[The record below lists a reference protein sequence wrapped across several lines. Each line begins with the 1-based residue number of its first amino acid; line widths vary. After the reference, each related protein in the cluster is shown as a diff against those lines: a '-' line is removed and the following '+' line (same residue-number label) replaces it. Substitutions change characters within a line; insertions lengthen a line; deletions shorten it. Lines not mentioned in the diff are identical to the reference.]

1 MKKKSFVNKIST
13 YIGVTLVLLIWLLTA
28 YTVSSFLLLKESE
41 ESSVWS
47 TIQIYMKQ
55 IDSKFIAMDQ
65 CVEGIAGNQD
75 LIGQICYGSPENR
88 YYAAVELQ
96 KSMKRDVISNTELD
110 YVLIAESLNK
120 NLIAASTPGVS
131 YGEKEAIASYIWDL
145 MEKEDR
151 GRPQWYY
158 TKIGDRAYIAK
169 VYRGIDWTVAAFS
182 KENTFLSDIQA
193 KEYPDG
199 QSFLLTDVNGL
210 CVENLEEGN
219 SMYLGEKLEIEDSWK
234 NDRKKRMISLKSD
247 RAGFYITGIIGSNHF
262 LSKFSTNS
270 ILIFLIMVLAIG
282 CDMILLRYIY
292 CEIHRPLDHLMQ
304 TIQEIEDG
312 DYKQRVEEDYH
323 TRELQRL
330 TQAFNRMMNVI
341 VNLRIRAYDEKIQ
354 LMDTQMKYFQMQL
367 KPHFFLNALT
377 TIYSMS
383 YQGRN
388 EDIRTYID
396 ALTKTVRYMFKGG
409 LRLVPLKE
417 ETQNLENYFEMQQ
430 LRYPDCVFWYF
441 DMEEEAMSWKI
452 PQMLLHTFVEN
463 KYKYAVKIDNVLSIL
478 IQAKVLLKEGEEM
491 LYIRVED
498 DGVGFPEQVMQYI
511 NFESESPS
519 REGHHV
525 GLWNIKRTME
535 VLYQKKELIHLS
547 NLETGGC
554 LIEIWIPKTTAVGE
568 EQEIK
573 NECIDRG

>member
-304 TIQEIEDG
+304 TIQEIEDR
-312 DYKQRVEEDYH
+312 DYKQRAEEDYH

-441 DMEEEAMSWKI
+441 DVEEEAMSWKI

-554 LIEIWIPKTTAVGE
+554 LIEIWIPKTTAMGE

>member
-1 MKKKSFVNKIST
+1 MQAGILSKRSGQINGKLVSIQNR
-13 YIGVTLVLLIWLLTA
+13 IGTNGIARSHRSLINIKRTA
-28 YTVSSFLLLKESE
+28 IRKLLLKASNFLPVAVQLVIQA
-41 ESSVWS
+41 SSIAVDFHE
-47 TIQIYMKQ
+47 QIRRSLNSLLNLNER
-55 IDSKFIAMDQ
+55 IFRNGHARCDFI
-65 CVEGIAGNQD
+65 
-75 LIGQICYGSPENR
+75 
-88 YYAAVELQ
+88 
-96 KSMKRDVISNTELD
+96 
-110 YVLIAESLNK
+110 VLIASDFNILG
-120 NLIAASTPGVS
+120 AVS
-131 YGEKEAIASYIWDL
+131 
-145 MEKEDR
+145 
-151 GRPQWYY
+151 
-158 TKIGDRAYIAK
+158 
-169 VYRGIDWTVAAFS
+169 
-182 KENTFLSDIQA
+182 SDIAFGVDILISSRIVIIGNFVFLQDEVGFRIINCLA
-193 KEYPDG
+193 NRKGIGNSLGLRRQIRIRRANRQRHDEHERDGDG
-199 QSFLLTDVNGL
+199 QSFLLTDANGV

-219 SMYLGEKLEIEDSWK
+219 SMYLGETLEIEDSWK
-234 NDRKKRMISLKSD
+234 NDHKKRMISLKSD
-247 RAGFYITGIIGSNHF
+247 RAGLYITGMIGSNHF
-262 LSKFSTNS
+262 LGKFSTNS
-270 ILIFLIMVLAIG
+270 ILILLIMVLAIG
-282 CDMILLRYIY
+282 CDMILLHYIHR
-292 CEIHRPLDHLMQ
+292 EIHRPLDHLMQ

-312 DYKQRVEEDYH
+312 DYKQRAEEDYH
-323 TRELQRL
+323 TEELQRL

-383 YQGRN
+383 YQKRN

-409 LRLVPLKE
+409 LRLVLLKE
-417 ETQNLENYFEMQQ
+417 ETQHLENYFEMQQ

-441 DMEEEAMSWKI
+441 DMEEAAMSWKI

-463 KYKYAVKIDNVLSIL
+463 EYKYAVKIDSVLSIL

-491 LYIRVED
+491 LYIRMED
-498 DGVGFPEQVMQYI
+498 DGVGFPEQVMQYM
-511 NFESESPS
+511 NFESEDPS

-535 VLYQKKELIHLS
+535 VLYQKRELIHLS

-573 NECIDRG
+573 NERIDRG